1 MISADENRQNEK
13 KEGTE
18 NDKKKEGTMLQKF
31 DVDDVK
37 IINLLNKMY
46 KALNGDIIN
55 LHDVKNSIELLSR
68 FNQKQEYCYL
78 NNLLYPEKSKNV
90 KIPSPI
96 PVPSCA
102 FQLHNC
108 ITLSTNSSGN
118 VGVVFNPF
126 FLSSNTFLERTISA
140 PVAGLPDLT
149 GKFSYFTTLWVD
161 NNDSLSG
168 SAPDGGFRPFNIGQC
183 IPAVYDQYRLV
194 SASVVVKYIGR
205 LDITSGVI
213 GGAIVFDEDM
223 HIGGGFTDTGGVNY
237 TTSGINF
244 AKYGNFDLAMDSFYH
259 QENLTLEGIREL
271 YFPLDNSYEEYF
283 KLFSDAL
290 PTYQNPPGLFTITAE
305 DDYYKSGF
313 NFFIY
318 TLGAPSN
325 SACLKLDIYCNY
337 ECLPNASFMNYL
349 PISMTPYPV
358 SPEEKRSANVIIQQK
373 PIMKVKEGEKEDYST
388 TPGIFNKMINK
399 FGGFIPSFKKMAN
412 YGLINSI
419 PFFKGGLTLAGSM
432 LSNQMEEEIE

>member
-1 MISADENRQNEK
+1 MQGVPNKVDTSVDIKSKD
-13 KEGTE
+13 
-18 NDKKKEGTMLQKF
+18 DKKKEGEMLQKF

-55 LHDVKNSIELLSR
+55 LHDVKNSIELLSK

-108 ITLSTNSSGN
+108 VTLSTNSSGN
-118 VGVVFNPF
+118 IAVVFNPF
-126 FLSSNTFLERTISA
+126 FLSSNVFLQKIIGSNITGE
-140 PVAGLPDLT
+140 LT
-149 GKFSYFTTLWVD
+149 GSFNYFTTLWVN

-168 SAPDGGFRPFNIGQC
+168 SAVDNGFRPFNIGQC
-183 IPAVYDQYRLV
+183 IPSVYDQYRLV
-194 SASVVVKYIGR
+194 SASVVIKYIGR

-223 HIGGGFTDTGGVNY
+223 HIGGGFTETDGTYHITNN
-237 TTSGINF
+237 INL

-271 YFPLDNSYEEYF
+271 YFPIDNSYEEYF
-283 KLFSDAL
+283 KLFNDIL
-290 PTYQNPPGLFTITAE
+290 PSYSYAPGLFTVDAE

-358 SPEEKRSANVIIQQK
+358 SPEEKRSANVIVQQK
-373 PIMKVKEGEKEDYST
+373 PVMKVKEGEKDDYSS

-419 PFFKGGLTLAGSM
+419 PFFKGGLSLAGTM
-432 LSNQMEEEIE
+432 IGNQMEEDIE

>member
-1 MISADENRQNEK
+1 MISAEENKQNEK
-13 KEGTE
+13 KEKTE
-18 NDKKKEGTMLQKF
+18 NDKKEGMLQKF

-46 KALNGDIIN
+46 KALNGDVIN
-55 LHDVKNSIELLSR
+55 LHDVKNSIELLSK

-108 ITLSTNSSGN
+108 VTLSTNASGN
-118 VGVVFNPF
+118 IGVVFNPF
-126 FLSSNTFLERTISA
+126 FLSSNVFNQKIIGDDMHE
-140 PVAGLPDLT
+140 LT
-149 GKFSYFTTLWVD
+149 GNFNYFTTLWVN

-168 SAPDGGFRPFNIGQC
+168 SAPDTGFRPFNIGQC

-194 SASVVVKYIGR
+194 SASIVVKYIGR

-223 HIGGGFTDTGGVNY
+223 HIGGGFTE
-237 TTSGINF
+237 TSGANHITTNVNL

-271 YFPLDNSYEEYF
+271 YFPIDNSYEEYF
-283 KLFSDAL
+283 KLFNDFL
-290 PTYQNPPGLFTITAE
+290 PSYTNIPGFFTVKAE

-325 SACLKLDIYCNY
+325 SACLKFDIYCNY

>member
-1 MISADENRQNEK
+1 MIGVEENKQNEKKEENKQNEK
-13 KEGTE
+13 KEGA
-18 NDKKKEGTMLQKF
+18 MLQKF

-55 LHDVKNSIELLSR
+55 LHDVKNSIELLSK

-118 VGVVFNPF
+118 IGVVFNPF
-126 FLSSNTFLERTISA
+126 FLSSNAFYEKTLSSDIS
-140 PVAGLPDLT
+140 GLPDVT
-149 GKFSYFTTLWVD
+149 GTFNYFTTLWVN

-168 SAPDGGFRPFNIGQC
+168 SAADNGFRPFNIGQC
-183 IPAVYDQYRLV
+183 IPPVYDQYRLV
-194 SASVVVKYIGR
+194 SASVVIKYIGR

-223 HIGGGFTDTGGVNY
+223 HIGGGFTETGGANY
-237 TTSGINF
+237 TTNNPNL

-271 YFPLDNSYEEYF
+271 YFPIDNSYEEYF
-283 KLFSDAL
+283 KLFNDVL
-290 PTYQNPPGLFTITAE
+290 PTYTKIPGIFSITAE

-337 ECLPNASFMNYL
+337 ECLPNAAFMNYL

-373 PIMKVKEGEKEDYST
+373 PIMKVKEGEKDDYSS

-419 PFFKGGLTLAGSM
+419 PFFKGGLSLAGTM
-432 LSNQMEEEIE
+432 IGNQMEEEVE

>member
-1 MISADENRQNEK
+1 MFDVPEDKTKDKENDK
-13 KEGTE
+13 IV
-18 NDKKKEGTMLQKF
+18 NDKKKEGEMLQKF
-31 DVDDVK
+31 DADDVK

-46 KALNGDIIN
+46 KALNSDIIN

-118 VGVVFNPF
+118 IGVVFNPF
-126 FLSSNTFLERTISA
+126 FLASNTFGQKIIGE
-140 PVAGLPDLT
+140 DMQQLT
-149 GKFSYFTTLWVD
+149 GTFNYFTTLWVN

-168 SAPDGGFRPFNIGQC
+168 SAVDNGFRPFNIGQC

-223 HIGGGFTDTGGVNY
+223 HIGGGFTETSGTNHI
-237 TTSGINF
+237 TSGISL

-283 KLFSDAL
+283 KLFNDTL
-290 PTYQNPPGLFTITAE
+290 PSYNNIPGFFTVTAE

-325 SACLKLDIYCNY
+325 SACLKFDIYCNY

-373 PIMKVKEGEKEDYST
+373 PIMKVKEGEKDDYST

-399 FGGFIPSFKKMAN
+399 FGGYMPSFKKMAN

-419 PFFKGGLTLAGSM
+419 PFFKGGLSLAGAM
-432 LSNQMEEEIE
+432 LGNQMEEDK

>member
-1 MISADENRQNEK
+1 MIGVEENKQNEK
-13 KEGTE
+13 KEE
-18 NDKKKEGTMLQKF
+18 NKQNEKKEVTMLQKF

-55 LHDVKNSIELLSR
+55 LHDVKNSIELLSK

-118 VGVVFNPF
+118 IAVVFNPF
-126 FLSSNTFLERTISA
+126 FLASNTFDQKIIGDEMHR
-140 PVAGLPDLT
+140 LT
-149 GKFSYFTTLWVD
+149 GTFNYFTTLWVN

-168 SAPDGGFRPFNIGQC
+168 SAVDNGFRPFNIGQC

-223 HIGGGFTDTGGVNY
+223 HIGGGFTETSGTNHVTSGVNL
-237 TTSGINF
+237 

-283 KLFSDAL
+283 KLFNDTL
-290 PTYQNPPGLFTITAE
+290 PTYTNIPGFFTVTAE

-325 SACLKLDIYCNY
+325 SACLKFDIYCNY

-358 SPEEKRSANVIIQQK
+358 SQEEKRSANVIIQQK
-373 PIMKVKEGEKEDYST
+373 PVMKVKEGEKEDYSS

-419 PFFKGGLTLAGSM
+419 PFLKGGLSLAGTM
-432 LSNQMEEEIE
+432 LGNQMEEEVE

>member
-1 MISADENRQNEK
+1 MISAEENKQNEK
-13 KEGTE
+13 KEKTE
-18 NDKKKEGTMLQKF
+18 NDKKEGMLQKF

-46 KALNGDIIN
+46 KALNGDVIN
-55 LHDVKNSIELLSR
+55 LHDVKNSIELLSK

-108 ITLSTNSSGN
+108 ITLSTNASGN
-118 VGVVFNPF
+118 IGVVFNPF
-126 FLSSNTFLERTISA
+126 FLSSSVFNQKIIGSGMQE
-140 PVAGLPDLT
+140 LT
-149 GKFSYFTTLWVD
+149 GNFNYFTTLWVN

-168 SAPDGGFRPFNIGQC
+168 SAPDSGFRPFNIGQC

-194 SASVVVKYIGR
+194 SASIVVKYIGR

-237 TTSGINF
+237 TTNNVSL

-271 YFPLDNSYEEYF
+271 YFPIDNSYEEYF
-283 KLFSDAL
+283 KLFTDFL
-290 PTYQNPPGLFTITAE
+290 PSYNNIPGFFTITAE

-325 SACLKLDIYCNY
+325 SACLKFDIYCNY
-337 ECLPNASFMNYL
+337 ECLPNAAFMNYL

-373 PIMKVKEGEKEDYST
+373 PIMKVKEGEKDDYST

>member
-1 MISADENRQNEK
+1 MIGVEENKQNEK
-13 KEGTE
+13 KEETE
-18 NDKKKEGTMLQKF
+18 SDKKKEGTMLQKF
-31 DVDDVK
+31 DADDIK

-55 LHDVKNSIELLSR
+55 LHDVKNSIELLSK

-108 ITLSTNSSGN
+108 ITLSTNASGN
-118 VGVVFNPF
+118 IGVVFNPF
-126 FLSSNTFLERTISA
+126 FLSSSVFNQKIIGSGMQE
-140 PVAGLPDLT
+140 LT
-149 GKFSYFTTLWVD
+149 GNFNYFTTLWVN

-168 SAPDGGFRPFNIGQC
+168 SAPDSGFRPFNIGQC

-194 SASVVVKYIGR
+194 SASIVVKYIGR

-213 GGAIVFDEDM
+213 GGAIVFDENM
-223 HIGGGFTDTGGVNY
+223 LIGGGFTDTGGVNY
-237 TTSGINF
+237 TTSNVDL

-271 YFPLDNSYEEYF
+271 YFPIDNSYEEYF
-283 KLFSDAL
+283 KLFNDFL
-290 PTYQNPPGLFTITAE
+290 PSYNNIPGFFTIRAE

-325 SACLKLDIYCNY
+325 SACLKFDIYCNY
-337 ECLPNASFMNYL
+337 ECLPNATFMNYL

-373 PIMKVKEGEKEDYST
+373 PIMKVKEGEKDDYST

-399 FGGFIPSFKKMAN
+399 FGGYIPSFKKMAN

-419 PFFKGGLTLAGSM
+419 PFFKGGLSLAGTM
-432 LSNQMEEEIE
+432 IGNQMEEEVE

>member
-1 MISADENRQNEK
+1 MIGVEENKQNEK
-13 KEGTE
+13 KEETE
-18 NDKKKEGTMLQKF
+18 NDKKKEGAMLQKF

-55 LHDVKNSIELLSR
+55 LHDVKNSIELLSK

-118 VGVVFNPF
+118 IGVVFNPF
-126 FLSSNTFLERTISA
+126 FLSSNMFYEKIIPSDIS
-140 PVAGLPDLT
+140 GLPDVT
-149 GKFSYFTTLWVD
+149 GTFNYFTTLWVN

-168 SAPDGGFRPFNIGQC
+168 SAPDNGFRPFNIGQC
-183 IPAVYDQYRLV
+183 IPPVYDQYRLV
-194 SASVVVKYIGR
+194 SASVVIKYIGR

-223 HIGGGFTDTGGVNY
+223 HIGGGFTETGGTNY
-237 TTSGINF
+237 VTNNPNL

-271 YFPLDNSYEEYF
+271 YFPIDNSYEEYF
-283 KLFSDAL
+283 KLFNDVL
-290 PTYQNPPGLFTITAE
+290 PTYTKIPGIFSITAE

-337 ECLPNASFMNYL
+337 ECLPNAAFMNYL

-373 PIMKVKEGEKEDYST
+373 PIMKVKEGEKDDYSS

-419 PFFKGGLTLAGSM
+419 PFFKGGLSLAGTM
-432 LSNQMEEEIE
+432 IGNQMEEEVE

>member
-1 MISADENRQNEK
+1 MIGVEENKQNEK
-13 KEGTE
+13 KEE
-18 NDKKKEGTMLQKF
+18 NKQNEKKEVTMLQKF

-55 LHDVKNSIELLSR
+55 LHDVKNSIELLSK

-118 VGVVFNPF
+118 IAVVFNPF
-126 FLSSNTFLERTISA
+126 FLASNTFNQKIIGE
-140 PVAGLPDLT
+140 GMQELT
-149 GKFSYFTTLWVD
+149 GKFNYFTTLWVN

-168 SAPDGGFRPFNIGQC
+168 SAVDNGFRPFNIGQC

-194 SASVVVKYIGR
+194 SASIVVKYIGR

-223 HIGGGFTDTGGVNY
+223 HIGGGFTDTANTNY
-237 TTSGINF
+237 TTGGVHL

-283 KLFSDAL
+283 KLFNDTL
-290 PTYQNPPGLFTITAE
+290 PTYDNIPGFFTVKAE

-325 SACLKLDIYCNY
+325 SACLKFDIYCNY

-373 PIMKVKEGEKEDYST
+373 PVMKVKEGEKEDYSS

-399 FGGFIPSFKKMAN
+399 FGGFIPSFKRMAN

-419 PFFKGGLTLAGSM
+419 PFLKGGLSLAGTM
-432 LSNQMEEEIE
+432 LGNQMEEEVE

>member
-1 MISADENRQNEK
+1 MIGVEENKQNEKKEENKQNEK
-13 KEGTE
+13 KEGA
-18 NDKKKEGTMLQKF
+18 MLQKF

-55 LHDVKNSIELLSR
+55 LHDVKNSIELLSK

-118 VGVVFNPF
+118 IGVVFNPF
-126 FLSSNTFLERTISA
+126 FLSSNAFYEKTIS
-140 PVAGLPDLT
+140 PDISGLPDVT
-149 GKFSYFTTLWVD
+149 GTFNYFTTLWVN

-168 SAPDGGFRPFNIGQC
+168 SAADNGFRPFNIGQC
-183 IPAVYDQYRLV
+183 IPPVYDQYRLV
-194 SASVVVKYIGR
+194 SASVVIKYIGR

-223 HIGGGFTDTGGVNY
+223 HIGGGFTE
-237 TTSGINF
+237 TSGTNYITNNPNL

-271 YFPLDNSYEEYF
+271 YFPIDNSYEEYF
-283 KLFSDAL
+283 KLFNDVL
-290 PTYQNPPGLFTITAE
+290 PTYTKIPGIFSITAE

-337 ECLPNASFMNYL
+337 ECLPNAAFMNYL

-373 PIMKVKEGEKEDYST
+373 PIMKVKEGEKDDYSS

-419 PFFKGGLTLAGSM
+419 PFFKGGLSLAGTM
-432 LSNQMEEEIE
+432 IGNQMEEEVE